1 MFNFQGSKIWSTF
14 RRECSILH
22 TYSMMCM
29 SSNVAFNLENKGR
42 LATSTKYMV
51 TYAILIAFCMC
62 LIMHL
67 FGI

>member
-1 MFNFQGSKIWSTF
+1 
-14 RRECSILH
+14 
-22 TYSMMCM
+22 MMCM
-29 SSNVAFNLENKGR
+29 SSNVAFNLENKGI

>member
-1 MFNFQGSKIWSTF
+1 
-14 RRECSILH
+14 
-22 TYSMMCM
+22 MMCM
-29 SSNVAFNLENKGR
+29 SSNVAFNLENKGIV

-51 TYAILIAFCMC
+51 TYAMLIAFCMC